1 MHEATLRRE
10 MLSTLNAYK
19 ANPRPEGAN
28 VRKMTA
34 DEVQTWTDSV
44 AFTYQNLQEI
54 DNAADDRDKTA
65 GRIDIQNRSV
75 DNGILD
81 GPNRVSEENVSA
93 TFGGRSKAYTVVQD
107 LRSYPEDG
115 VSGSSHD
122 STFAGFAE
130 QNIGFITG
138 IQLRRDGNDL
148 QTTSFFIDR
157 FNPENCLI
165 SEGPRAT
172 AREI

>member
-19 ANPRPEGAN
+19 ASPRPEGAN
-28 VRKMTA
+28 VRKMTP
-34 DEVQTWTDSV
+34 DEVTEYTDRV

-54 DNAADDRDKTA
+54 DNAPDDRDRA
-65 GRIDIQNRSV
+65 QGRIEISNRSV

-81 GPNRVSEENVSA
+81 GPNRVSEEVVSA
-93 TFGGRSKAYTVVQD
+93 TYGGRSKAYTVVQD

-130 QNIGFITG
+130 QNIMFITG
-138 IQLRRDGNDL
+138 IQMRRDGNDL
-148 QTTSFFIDR
+148 QTTSFYIDR
-157 FNPENCLI
+157 LHPENSLI